1 MVSGSIDNYIRV
13 PLLVAAG
20 LGLLLFLFLLIMKLR
35 NTAKVSFTFFM
46 VTGILVACSIFS
58 FFDQHF
64 IYFVFAVI
72 LVEFIT
78 LPYLI
83 IKACDDPVA
92 REKKKAEKKVAEQN
106 AAIENSD
113 VVKNVIAELEAKNKR
128 LLEVNK
134 NLVSQVSQFFSR
146 DKSMENFLD
155 YCNKMVT
162 EKVNADG
169 CVILI
174 SDDYDNTLA
183 VKSLM
188 GSFPPPYKL
197 PDDLPH
203 KPLRVETN
211 LRFAQFPLTDNI
223 FGGIFTEGEPALIP
237 DSIKDPRVYQN
248 GPEEFLKCGSY
259 IFAPIKQQDRMLG
272 LLGLARLPDNEKF
285 NKDDFDMAVILAD
298 AISTAIT
305 PLYSFLAY
313 AEHAEL
319 SKDGIIA
326 SKYQKDLLP
335 ATLPVSPNVSI
346 GCFSN
351 PVEGVCGDYYDV
363 IASRKDRIS
372 FVMSDVAG
380 KGMNALVVMIMIRA
394 ILKLTVNTEQSA
406 ATILSWANRGI
417 CIDSAKIDHF
427 ASVALINF
435 NSTNNKAQIST
446 CGNNPVFLFS
456 AAQNEFK
463 QLTTPSEPMGVEKN
477 SVYTDIDVDLS
488 SGDILVTC
496 TDGLLESLNENGVQY
511 TSESLKK
518 VILKNKSA
526 NAKDISGRV
535 KDDLKKYCGSAQQ
548 YDDQSILVIKIQ

>member
-1 MVSGSIDNYIRV
+1 MSSIDNYIGV
-13 PLLVAAG
+13 PLLISAG
-20 LGLLLFLFLLIMKLR
+20 LGVLLFLFLLIMKLR
-35 NTAKVSFTFFM
+35 NTAKVSFTFYI
-46 VTGILVACSIFS
+46 VTGILVACAVFTY
-58 FFDQHF
+58 FDLHF
-64 IYFVFAVI
+64 IYYVFAVI
-72 LVEFIT
+72 LAEFIT

-83 IKACDDPVA
+83 IKAFDNPEK
-92 REKKKAEKKVAEQN
+92 REKKKAEKRLAEQN

-113 VVKNVIAELEAKNKR
+113 VVKKVIAELETKNQK

-134 NLVSQVSQFFSR
+134 TLVSHVSTFFSR
-146 DKSMENFLD
+146 DNSMENFLD
-155 YCNKMVT
+155 YCNKMIT
-162 EKVNADG
+162 EKVSADG

-174 SDDYDNTLA
+174 GDDYDNTLA

-211 LRFAQFPLTDNI
+211 LRFAQFPFSENI
-223 FGGIFTEGEPALIP
+223 FGNIFSEGEPVLIT

-248 GPEEFLKCGSY
+248 GPEDFLKCGSY
-259 IFAPIKQQDRMLG
+259 IFAPIKQQDKMLG
-272 LLGLARLPDNEKF
+272 LIGLARVATNEKF
-285 NKDDFDMAVILAD
+285 NKDEFDTAVIIAD

-319 SKDGIIA
+319 SKDGTIA

-335 ATLPVSPNVSI
+335 AKLPVIPNVSI

-351 PVEGVCGDYYDV
+351 AVEGVCGDYYDV

-372 FVMSDVAG
+372 FIMTDVAG
-380 KGMNALVVMIMIRA
+380 KGMNSLVVMIMIRA
-394 ILKLTVNTEQSA
+394 ILRLTVNTEQSA

-435 NSTNNKAQIST
+435 DSTKNKAQVST
-446 CGNNPVFLFS
+446 CGNNPVFHFS
-456 AAQNEFK
+456 AATNELK
-463 QLTTPSEPMGVEKN
+463 QITSPSEPMGVEKN
-477 SVYTDIDVDLS
+477 SVYSDIEVDLS
-488 SGDILVTC
+488 QGDILVTC

-511 TSESLKK
+511 SSENLKK
-518 VILKNKSA
+518 IILKNKGA
-526 NAKDISGRV
+526 NAKDISSRV

-548 YDDQSILVIKIQ
+548 YDDQSILLIKIQ

>member
-1 MVSGSIDNYIRV
+1 MGSIDNYIGV

-20 LGLLLFLFLLIMKLR
+20 LGVLVFLFLLIMKLR
-35 NTAKVSFTFFM
+35 NTAKVSFTFYI
-46 VTGILVACSIFS
+46 VTGIVVACSVFS

-72 LVEFIT
+72 LAEFIT
-78 LPYLI
+78 LPYLV
-83 IKACDDPVA
+83 IKAFDNPEK
-92 REKKKAEKKVAEQN
+92 REKKKAEKRIAEQN

-113 VVKNVIAELEAKNKR
+113 VVKKVIAELETKNQK

-134 NLVSQVSQFFSR
+134 TLVSHVSTFFSR
-146 DKSMENFLD
+146 DNSMENFLD
-155 YCNKMVT
+155 YCNKMIT
-162 EKVNADG
+162 EKVSADG

-174 SDDYDNTLA
+174 ADDYDNTLA
-183 VKSLM
+183 VKSLI

-211 LRFAQFPLTDNI
+211 LRFAQFPFTENI
-223 FGGIFTEGEPALIP
+223 FGNIYTEGQPVLIA

-259 IFAPIKQQDRMLG
+259 IFAPIKPQDKVLG
-272 LLGLARLPDNEKF
+272 LIGLARVADNPKF
-285 NKDDFDMAVILAD
+285 TKDEFDTAVIIAD

-313 AEHAEL
+313 AEHTEL
-319 SKDGIIA
+319 SKDGTIA

-335 ATLPVSPNVSI
+335 AKLPVIPNVSI

-351 PVEGVCGDYYDV
+351 AVEGVCGDYYDV

-394 ILKLTVNTEQSA
+394 ILRLTVNTEQSA

-435 NSTNNKAQIST
+435 DSTKNTAQIST
-446 CGNNPVFLFS
+446 CGNNPVFHFS
-456 AAQNEFK
+456 AATGEFK
-463 QLTTPSEPMGVEKN
+463 QLTVSSEPMGVEKN
-477 SVYTDIDVDLS
+477 TVYSDIDVSLS
-488 SGDILVTC
+488 AGDILVTC

-511 TSESLKK
+511 TSENLKK
-518 VILKNKSA
+518 VIVKNKGA
-526 NAKDISGRV
+526 GAKDISNRV
-535 KDDLKKYCGSAQQ
+535 KDDLKKYCGNAQQ

>member
-1 MVSGSIDNYIRV
+1 MGSIDNYIGV

-20 LGLLLFLFLLIMKLR
+20 LGVLVFLFLLIMKLR
-35 NTAKVSFTFFM
+35 NTAKVSFTFYI
-46 VTGILVACSIFS
+46 VTGIVVACSVFS

-72 LVEFIT
+72 LAEFIT
-78 LPYLI
+78 LPYLV
-83 IKACDDPVA
+83 IKAFDNPEK
-92 REKKKAEKKVAEQN
+92 REKKKAEKRIAEQN

-113 VVKNVIAELEAKNKR
+113 VVKKVIAELETKNQK

-134 NLVSQVSQFFSR
+134 TLVSHVSTFFSR
-146 DKSMENFLD
+146 DNSMENFLD
-155 YCNKMVT
+155 YCNKMIT
-162 EKVNADG
+162 EKVSADG

-174 SDDYDNTLA
+174 ADDYDNTLA

-211 LRFAQFPLTDNI
+211 LRFAQFPFTENI
-223 FGGIFTEGEPALIP
+223 FGNIYTEGQPVLIA

-259 IFAPIKQQDRMLG
+259 IFAPIKPQDKVLG
-272 LLGLARLPDNEKF
+272 LIGLARVADNPKF
-285 NKDDFDMAVILAD
+285 TKDEFDTAVIIAD

-313 AEHAEL
+313 AEHTEL
-319 SKDGIIA
+319 SKDGTIA

-335 ATLPVSPNVSI
+335 AKLPVIPNVSI

-351 PVEGVCGDYYDV
+351 AVEGVCGDYYDV

-394 ILKLTVNTEQSA
+394 ILRLTVNTEQSA

-435 NSTNNKAQIST
+435 DSTKNTAQIST
-446 CGNNPVFLFS
+446 CGNNPVFHFS
-456 AAQNEFK
+456 AATGEFK
-463 QLTTPSEPMGVEKN
+463 QLTVSSEPMGVEKN
-477 SVYTDIDVDLS
+477 TVYSDIDVSLS
-488 SGDILVTC
+488 AGDILVTC

-511 TSESLKK
+511 TSENLKK
-518 VILKNKSA
+518 VIVKNKGA
-526 NAKDISGRV
+526 GAKDISNRV
-535 KDDLKKYCGSAQQ
+535 KDDLKKYCGNAQQ

>member
-1 MVSGSIDNYIRV
+1 MGSIDNYIGV
-13 PLLVAAG
+13 PLLVSAG
-20 LGLLLFLFLLIMKLR
+20 LGVLLFLFLLIMKLR
-35 NTAKVSFTFFM
+35 NTAKVSFTFFI
-46 VTGILVACSIFS
+46 VTGILVACSLFT
-58 FFDQHF
+58 FFDLHF

-72 LVEFIT
+72 LAEFIT

-83 IKACDDPVA
+83 IKAFDNPEK
-92 REKKKAEKKVAEQN
+92 REKKKAEKRIAEQN

-113 VVKNVIAELEAKNKR
+113 VVKRVIAELETKNQK

-134 NLVSQVSQFFSR
+134 TLVSHVSTFFSR
-146 DKSMENFLD
+146 DNSMENFLD
-155 YCNKMVT
+155 YCNKMIT

-174 SDDYDNTLA
+174 GDDYDNTLA

-211 LRFAQFPLTDNI
+211 LRFAQFPLTENI
-223 FGGIFTEGEPALIP
+223 FGNIFSEGEAVLIA

-259 IFAPIKQQDRMLG
+259 IFAPIKQQDKMLG
-272 LLGLARLPDNEKF
+272 LIGLARVANNEKF
-285 NKDDFDMAVILAD
+285 NKDEFETAVIIAD

-335 ATLPVSPNVSI
+335 AKLPVIPNVSI

-351 PVEGVCGDYYDV
+351 AMEGVCGDYYDV

-372 FVMSDVAG
+372 FIMTDVAG
-380 KGMNALVVMIMIRA
+380 KGMNSLVVMIMIRA
-394 ILKLTVNTEQSA
+394 ILRLTVNTEQTA

-417 CIDSAKIDHF
+417 CIDSSKIDHF

-435 NSTNNKAQIST
+435 DSTKNKAQIST
-446 CGNNPVFLFS
+446 CGNNPVFHFV
-456 AAQNEFK
+456 AASGELK
-463 QLTTPSEPMGVEKN
+463 QITSPSEPMGVEKN
-477 SVYTDIDVDLS
+477 SVYSDIDLDLS
-488 SGDILVTC
+488 TGDILVTC

-511 TSESLKK
+511 GTENLKK
-518 VILKNKSA
+518 VILKNKGA
-526 NAKDISGRV
+526 NAKDISSRV
-535 KDDLKKYCGSAQQ
+535 KDDLKKYCGAAQQ
-548 YDDQSILVIKIQ
+548 YDDQSILLIKIQ

>member
-1 MVSGSIDNYIRV
+1 MGSIDNYIGV
-13 PLLVAAG
+13 PLLISAG
-20 LGLLLFLFLLIMKLR
+20 LGILLFLFLLVMKLR
-35 NTAKVSFTFFM
+35 NTAKVSFTFYI
-46 VTGILVACSIFS
+46 VTGILVACSIFT
-58 FFDQHF
+58 FFDLHF

-72 LVEFIT
+72 LAEFIT

-83 IKACDDPVA
+83 IKAFDNPEK
-92 REKKKAEKKVAEQN
+92 REKKKAEKRLAEQN

-113 VVKNVIAELEAKNKR
+113 VVKKVIAELETKNQK

-134 NLVSQVSQFFSR
+134 TLVSHVSTFFSR
-146 DKSMENFLD
+146 DNSMENFLD
-155 YCNKMVT
+155 YCNKMIT
-162 EKVNADG
+162 EKVTADG

-174 SDDYDNTLA
+174 ADDYDNTLA

-188 GSFPPPYKL
+188 GQFPPPYKL

-211 LRFAQFPLTDNI
+211 LRFAQFPFTENI
-223 FGGIFTEGEPALIP
+223 FGNLYTEGQAVLIA
-237 DSIKDPRVYQN
+237 DSVKDPRVYQN

-259 IFAPIKQQDRMLG
+259 IFAPIMQQDKVLG
-272 LLGLARLPDNEKF
+272 LIGLARVATNPKF
-285 NKDDFDMAVILAD
+285 TKDEFDTAVIIAD

-319 SKDGIIA
+319 SKDGTIA

-335 ATLPVSPNVSI
+335 AKLPVIPNVSI

-351 PVEGVCGDYYDV
+351 AMEGVCGDYYDV

-372 FVMSDVAG
+372 FIMTDVAG
-380 KGMNALVVMIMIRA
+380 KGMNSLVVMIMIRA
-394 ILKLTVNTEQSA
+394 ILRLTVNTEQTA

-417 CIDSAKIDHF
+417 CIDSSKIDHF

-435 NSTNNKAQIST
+435 DSTKNKAQIST
-446 CGNNPVFLFS
+446 CGNNPVFHFS
-456 AAQNEFK
+456 AATGEFK
-463 QLTTPSEPMGVEKN
+463 QVTSPSEPMGVEKN
-477 SVYTDIDVDLS
+477 SVYTDIDLDLAA
-488 SGDILVTC
+488 GDILVTC

-511 TSESLKK
+511 STENLKK
-518 VILKNKSA
+518 VILKNKGA

-535 KDDLKKYCGSAQQ
+535 KDDLKKYCGAAQQ
-548 YDDQSILVIKIQ
+548 YDDQSILFIKIQ